1 MNFSYL
7 SKLVFNFVK
16 ELNIPVTQTSIKLEF
31 EKHPQQ
37 HSLLAI
43 NDVLNTFGINNAA
56 YEIETKQLDNEFCP
70 FIAHLARNNGEFV
83 IVKYLSAD
91 KVLVSGQTLKT
102 EQLPRADFDAAYA
115 GSILVAEAENVSGE
129 ANYQQNRRKEIIKS
143 LKAPFIATCLLAV
156 FFLYVLQNQDQIS
169 SLSWTVVIWGILK
182 SIGLLISV
190 LLLVQSLDAN
200 NSFIQHLCTSG
211 KNLNCNAILKS
222 KAAKVTEG
230 LSWSEVGFFYF
241 SSTSLILLFYGGSL
255 SVLQS
260 LALFNLLCLPYTFY
274 SVYYQYKVAKQWCVF
289 CSGIQALFWLE
300 FFTSF
305 HLLLLP
311 VIWPSFAQIAG
322 MLILFILPVATWVFL
337 KPFLKA
343 KQEAESARQQL
354 NIYKNNAEL
363 FNKVLVSQKQQEQ
376 LDDDFAIVIGNR
388 EPKKVI
394 TIVSSPTCPPC
405 SNAHQLLENWL
416 DKDDSLQL
424 RIVFS
429 VLPGEQESVKYK
441 VIRHL
446 LALKST
452 PGHMLKQAMHT
463 WYEQK
468 EDNIE
473 SWIAKFP
480 AQQEQE
486 PNVSLEKQQ
495 QWCESAGISFTPTVF
510 INGYKLPDPYHLED
524 IKYLI

>member
-7 SKLVFNFVK
+7 SELAFNFVK
-16 ELNIPVTQTSIKLEF
+16 ELNIPVTKTSIKLEF

-70 FIAHLARNNGEFV
+70 FIAHLSRNNGEFV
-83 IVKYLSAD
+83 IVKQLSAD

-102 EQLPRADFDAAYA
+102 EQLPRADFDAAYD
-115 GSILVAEAENVSGE
+115 GSILIADAEDASGE
-129 ANYQQNRRKEIIKS
+129 ADYQQNRRKEIIES
-143 LKAPFIATCLLAV
+143 LKVPFIAASLLAASL
-156 FFLYVLQNQDQIS
+156 LYVLQNQDRVS

-182 SIGLLISV
+182 SIGLLISI

-200 NSFIQHLCTSG
+200 NSFIQRLCTSG

-222 KAAKVTEG
+222 KAANVTEG

-241 SSTSLILLFYGGSL
+241 SSTTLILLFYGSSL

-274 SVYYQYKVAKQWCVF
+274 SVYYQYKIAKQWCVF

-311 VIWPSFAQIAG
+311 VIWPSFTQIAG
-322 MLILFILPVATWVFL
+322 MLILFILPVAAWVFL

-354 NIYKNNAEL
+354 SIYKNNAEL
-363 FNKVLVSQKQQEQ
+363 FNKVLVSQKQQVQ
-376 LDDDFAIVIGNR
+376 PDDDFAIVLGNN

-405 SNAHQLLENWL
+405 SKAHQLLENWL
-416 DKDDSLQL
+416 NKDESLQL
-424 RIVFS
+424 RVIFS
-429 VLPGEQESVKYK
+429 VLPAEQESVKYK

-446 LALKST
+446 LALKSA
-452 PGHMLKQAMHT
+452 PGQMLKQAMHT
-463 WYEQK
+463 WYGQK
-468 EDNIE
+468 EENVE

-480 AQQEQE
+480 APQEQE
-486 PNVSLEKQQ
+486 PDGILAKQQ
-495 QWCESAGISFTPTVF
+495 QWCDSVGINFTPTVF

>member
-7 SKLVFNFVK
+7 SELVFNFVK
-16 ELNIPVTQTSIKLEF
+16 ELNIPVTKTSIKLEF

-70 FIAHLARNNGEFV
+70 FIAHLSRNNGEFV
-83 IVKYLSAD
+83 IVKHLSAE
-91 KVLVSGQTLKT
+91 KVLVSGQNRKI
-102 EQLPRADFDAAYA
+102 EQLPRADFDAAYD
-115 GSILVAEAENVSGE
+115 GSILIADAENVSGE
-129 ANYQQNRRKEIIKS
+129 ADYQQNRQKEVIGS
-143 LKAPFIATCLLAV
+143 LKVPFIAASLLAV
-156 FFLYVLQNQDQIS
+156 FFLYVLQNQDRIS

-182 SIGLLISV
+182 SIGLLISI

-200 NSFIQHLCTSG
+200 NSFIQRLCTSG

-241 SSTSLILLFYGGSL
+241 SSTALILLFYGGSL

-274 SVYYQYKVAKQWCVF
+274 SVYYQYKVAKQWCLF

-416 DKDDSLQL
+416 DKDESLQL

-429 VLPGEQESVKYK
+429 VLPGEQESTKYK

-446 LALKST
+446 LALKSA
-452 PGHMLKQAMHT
+452 PGQMLKQAMHT
-463 WYEQK
+463 WYGQK
-468 EDNIE
+468 EENVE

-480 AQQEQE
+480 APQEQE

-524 IKYLI
+524 IKYFI